1 MERKIT
7 KLVNKFLK
15 ESFIDIT
22 DMDVE
27 DAVNVV
33 EYEMKEK
40 EFKDNRKKIDVA
52 EPKGKITA
60 DDFKKL
66 RKDKASKKE
75 VDEMFYFDNEDES
88 EELSQNEPT
97 YVGKGLK
104 DNKMRN
110 DAQNMFL
117 GLDGYGWYD
126 SNDYEYSGDFDFDYD
141 EEEFDDFDDFYSKYG
156 RSQKWFQKGPE
167 GKRIFDTYKDKFGGP
182 FKLRKRKPNRTPA
195 GFEFGELVS
204 EEGETQEGNAFS
216 GALAKAKEEGKD
228 SFEVDGKTYQVKESV
243 NEKIL
248 RILEKRQQRI
258 QEEKWIQDVD
268 MKEGAFTKYCG
279 GKVTC
284 ECVEKAM
291 SKKGHPQKMAQ
302 MYLNMNKDK
311 CKSLQENKSK
321 NKLVFTESEL
331 INFIERIVEAETKED
346 KETTKSL
353 KSSKSVNDKA
363 LSDTNKKM
371 KDYMKNMGMSY
382 ESESKEFP
390 KGNSIMS
397 REGKDGKEI
406 TDDVK
411 KAYKASKEIE
421 EYIENFTAAG
431 LENLDYDNIKPN
443 EDWVSDNIEGSSRTG
458 NSQEYANAIPSDVNK
473 KLNDRRKKNLLAV
486 LKRQA
491 YNKSPQPVHTDEAG
505 EVIPG
510 TGEGIPSSK
519 SGKRNAEVN
528 RIMAA
533 ESVEDKKVLK
543 DIEAMKNLIKYNQK
557 TQ

>member
-1 MERKIT
+1 MERRIT

-33 EYEMKEK
+33 EYEMEE
-40 EFKDNRKKIDVA
+40 EFKDDRKKIDVA

-66 RKDKASKKE
+66 RKDKSSKKE

-97 YVGKGLK
+97 YVGRGLK

-126 SNDYEYSGDFDFDYD
+126 SDDYEYGGDFDFDYD

-156 RSQKWFQKGPE
+156 KSQKWFQKGPE

-216 GALAKAKEEGKD
+216 GALAQAKKEGKD

-243 NEKIL
+243 NEKIQ

-258 QEEKWIQDVD
+258 QE
-268 MKEGAFTKYCG
+268 
-279 GKVTC
+279 
-284 ECVEKAM
+284 
-291 SKKGHPQKMAQ
+291 
-302 MYLNMNKDK
+302 
-311 CKSLQENKSK
+311 NKSK
-321 NKLVFTESEL
+321 NKLIFTESEL

-346 KETTKSL
+346 KETMKNL

-363 LSDTNKKM
+363 ISDTNKKM
-371 KDYMKNMGMSY
+371 KKYMKDMGMPY
-382 ESESKEFP
+382 KADSKEFP
-390 KGNSIMS
+390 KGNSVMS
-397 REGKDGKEI
+397 REGKDGDEI

-421 EYIENFTAAG
+421 DYIENFTAAG

-458 NSQEYANAIPSDVNK
+458 NNPEWANSVPSDVNK
-473 KLNDRRKKNLLAV
+473 KLNDRRMRNLLAV